1 MNDSLWVWNH
11 EYFLFSSALEYNDFI
26 VQRGKLIFYI
36 KKGKGI
42 GEKYSKCYIKALEAN
57 GKEKGV
63 EYQEGQRKLDNYLI
77 LAPRVRNL
85 GLEKV

>member
-1 MNDSLWVWNH
+1 M
-11 EYFLFSSALEYNDFI
+11 E
-26 VQRGKLIFYI
+26 K
-36 KKGKGI
+36 
-42 GEKYSKCYIKALEAN
+42 KYSKCYIKVLEAN